1 MLKVSRCHK
10 WSHGHCVHLV
20 GVDGT
25 HSPSSGS
32 ELCQRGPAIV
42 WDADGCADGLI
53 VRRWMLCQLKWCL
66 TDADTTPIRACHPA
80 SYFPTFCGSGRNGIP
95 LRIINRIERM
105 TEDFFFNEYCNRW
118 VRELVKNF
126 HHIKHWRRAICFSA
140 EPECFSW
147 RWQLRSAAKSIRL
160 VIFRNWVGHKKKM
173 ENWNVV
179 PCLKQAKRAES
190 TSGFGGV
197 SDRPAIYFIQKKLK
211 FGSPLFNGFDSIRRK
226 MWCNVM
232 EQLHSMAALWRIG
245 RKCTR
250 SWSIRGEFPSSILVL
265 RRKWETFRIRS
276 FMEVVKL
283 EYFF

>member
-1 MLKVSRCHK
+1 MEPTRRLRGVNSVNGGRRLFEMLMDVRMVLLS
-10 WSHGHCVHLV
+10 
-20 GVDGT
+20 VDGCCVSSNDVWQT
-25 HSPSSGS
+25 QTRRRYALVIRPLIFLHFADPEGTESPRGSLIVSSG
-32 ELCQRGPAIV
+32 
-42 WDADGCADGLI
+42 W
-53 VRRWMLCQLKWCL
+53 LK
-66 TDADTTPIRACHPA
+66 I
-80 SYFPTFCGSGRNGIP
+80 
-95 LRIINRIERM
+95 
-105 TEDFFFNEYCNRW
+105 FFNEYCNRW

-126 HHIKHWRRAICFSA
+126 HHIKYWRRAICFSA

-265 RRKWETFRIRS
+265 RRKWETFRTRS

>member
-1 MLKVSRCHK
+1 M
-10 WSHGHCVHLV
+10 
-20 GVDGT
+20 
-25 HSPSSGS
+25 
-32 ELCQRGPAIV
+32 
-42 WDADGCADGLI
+42 
-53 VRRWMLCQLKWCL
+53 
-66 TDADTTPIRACHPA
+66 
-80 SYFPTFCGSGRNGIP
+80 
-95 LRIINRIERM
+95 
-105 TEDFFFNEYCNRW
+105 
-118 VRELVKNF
+118 
-126 HHIKHWRRAICFSA
+126 FSA

-250 SWSIRGEFPSSILVL
+250 SWSIRGEFPSSIMPLNLSNKGIADTKLKKVKKSAIND
-265 RRKWETFRIRS
+265 RDGKSYSQYI
-276 FMEVVKL
+276 VVVTLATKSRWCFYL
-283 EYFF
+283 FS